1 MQILKKQIEIV
12 EIEYQEL
19 QRIFDY
25 ALDFTINL
33 QTNRT
38 DNQSVSET
46 ASASVD
52 LRIPISDGG
61 RRKTQKIGKL
71 AELNGLKT
79 KFSDLNSAL
88 NQEYLSYTS
97 KEHLF
102 LASLKSIRNDIAGV
116 KQRISEVDERERL
129 GQTVFLEKSNL
140 KIEESKLAESLLRL
154 TADLYQE
161 WYKFQIDK
169 KPLTNE

>member
-1 MQILKKQIEIV
+1 MLLRTFELLILRKQIEIV

-19 QRIFDY
+19 ERIFDY
-25 ALDFTINL
+25 AFDFSINL
-33 QTNRT
+33 QTNRV
-38 DNQSVSET
+38 DNQNVSDT

-61 RRKTQKIGKL
+61 RRKTQKVGKL

-79 KFSDLNSAL
+79 KLSDLSSAL

-102 LASLKSIRNDIAGV
+102 LASLKSIRNDIASV
-116 KQRISEVDERERL
+116 KQRLSEIDERERL
-129 GQTVFLEKSNL
+129 GQTIFLEKSNL
-140 KIEESKLAESLLRL
+140 EIEELKLS
-154 TADLYQE
+154 
-161 WYKFQIDK
+161 
-169 KPLTNE
+169 